1 VVAYTVYEP
10 ATASGDRTDR
20 AASLVFVKDGF
31 LWLSLIPF
39 YPVFWLLAKRLW
51 LEFAA
56 SLAVYAALS
65 LLGEAIGGEAFAGL
79 PILIAQ
85 IIFGFEAGAIQAAS
99 IERNGGRFQG
109 SVSGRNRA
117 ECERRFL
124 ESWLPEQPEHAAPKP
139 AAPATQ
145 TLRPPPSSSGASW
158 AGPPWNG
165 GSSGAKA

>member
-10 ATASGDRTDR
+10 SNASDDRADR

-39 YPVFWLLAKRLW
+39 FPVFWLLAKRLW

-56 SLAVYAALS
+56 SLAIYTVLVLLS
-65 LLGEAIGGEAFAGL
+65 EAIGSEAFASL

-85 IIFGFEAGAIQAAS
+85 IIFGFEAGAIQGAA
-99 IERNGGRFQG
+99 IERSGGRFLG
-109 SVSGRNRA
+109 SVTGRNRA

-124 ESWLPEQPEHAAPKP
+124 ESWLPEQPEHAEANPV
-139 AAPATQ
+139 APATQ
-145 TLRPPPSSSGASW
+145 PLRPPPSSSSASW
-158 AGPPWNG
+158 VGPPWNS
-165 GSSGAKA
+165 GSSGVKA